1 MGILNSKQDYID
13 KAQYDKQKR
22 INIVLQSNINT
33 MTIKLKNRDKEL
45 DKLRTNINNHKESN
59 SSLQSIVEY
68 DALEKDRLRRGIQEL
83 KTTNQSLADDR
94 LLLTNEV
101 HEIQKE
107 LDKYKI
113 HNDELLEAIKSL
125 SNMLDSISRVAV
137 YE

>member
-22 INIVLQSNINT
+22 INIVIQSNINT

-45 DKLRTNINNHKESN
+45 DKFRANINNHKESN

-68 DALEKDRLRRGIQEL
+68 DALEKDRMRKEIQEL
-83 KTTNQSLADDR
+83 KTTNQSLTDDR
-94 LLLTNEV
+94 HLLTNEV

-113 HNDELLEAIKSL
+113 HNDELLKAIKSL
-125 SNMLDSISRVAV
+125 GNMLDSISRVAV
-137 YE
+137 DE

>member
-68 DALEKDRLRRGIQEL
+68 DALEKDRLRKGIQEL

-94 LLLTNEV
+94 LLFTNEV

-125 SNMLDSISRVAV
+125 RNMFDTISRVAV

>member
-68 DALEKDRLRRGIQEL
+68 DALEKDRLRKGIQEL
-83 KTTNQSLADDR
+83 KTTNQSLVDDR
-94 LLLTNEV
+94 LLFTNEV

-125 SNMLDSISRVAV
+125 RNMFDTISRVAV